1 MGHKSSKPKVDQA
14 HSDLLHQL
22 SDEISWV
29 FKSCMEKK
37 KNFVEE
43 EKLGYFLQD
52 FPLDSSE
59 AKRLLEI
66 LKKMNGEDLP
76 IEKIFGIYNPTLVA
90 NFSSHKIILEEKL
103 SDEPNMWKQI
113 WRKNDPNGLR
123 AWVYEKYTQ
132 IVNMYNWNKDQKVP
146 VIMTAH
152 GTGVKIANKISLTG
166 FASLASLDAGYFGQG
181 IYFTTSIPYALPYA
195 RLQEDPAIII
205 SYVIPGNIYP
215 VVEHHK
221 EENSLLGSPIKAP
234 GYNSHYVITARD
246 GSVAQ
251 TIGEIPVFDEIVIDQ
266 EAQVT
271 PAFILQLS
279 TDSSKL
285 QRFYK
290 EFDRQL
296 PV

>member
-14 HSDLLHQL
+14 HSDLLNQL

-29 FKSCMEKK
+29 FKSCKK
-37 KNFVEE
+37 KNFVGE
-43 EKLGYFLQD
+43 EKLGYFLQE

-59 AKRLLEI
+59 AKRLQEI

-76 IEKIFGIYNPTLVA
+76 IEKIFEYTIQPLWPT
-90 NFSSHKIILEEKL
+90 FSSHKIILEEKIA
-103 SDEPNMWKQI
+103 DEPNIWKQN

-132 IVNMYNWNKDQKVP
+132 IGNMYSWNKDQQVP

-152 GTGVKIANKISLTG
+152 GTGLKIANKISLTG

-205 SYVIPGNIYP
+205 SYIIPGNIYP

-234 GYNSHYVITARD
+234 GYNSHYVITSQD
-246 GSVAQ
+246 GYVAK
-251 TIGEIPVFDEIVIDQ
+251 TVGEIPVFDEIVIDQ

-285 QRFYK
+285 QKFYK